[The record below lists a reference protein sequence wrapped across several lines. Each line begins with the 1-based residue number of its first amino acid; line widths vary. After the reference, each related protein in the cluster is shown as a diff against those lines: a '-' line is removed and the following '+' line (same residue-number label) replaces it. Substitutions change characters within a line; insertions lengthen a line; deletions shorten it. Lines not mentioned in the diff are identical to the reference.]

1 MLDSKTVRFAAL
13 AVVTL
18 IWGSTWAA
26 IRLGLEGIPPFAGV
40 ALRFAVASALLL
52 GIARARRVPLGRSR
66 IERRLWW
73 VNGLCTFVVTYGI
86 VYWAE
91 QRVPSGLTAVLFAT
105 FPLFVAL
112 LAQPALP
119 AERLTLRSV
128 AGIVAGFAGVA
139 VIFSE
144 DLSALAEP
152 GAGRAAAVVLLA
164 PLAAAVSNVAVKR
177 WGGGVHP
184 LSLSAVPM
192 GLAAGILGA
201 ASLAFERGRPLV
213 LDAVSVGT
221 VLYLAVFGSAVTF
234 YLYFWLLE
242 RMEATRLSLITYLS
256 PVVAVILGALLFD
269 ERVTARIVLGGLLVM
284 AGVAVTAA
292 TRHGPRIHAR
302 GEART
307 S

>member
-1 MLDSKTVRFAAL
+1 MRFAAL
-13 AVVTL
+13 ATVTL

-52 GIARARRVPLGRSR
+52 AIAWARGVPLGRSR

-91 QRVPSGLTAVLFAT
+91 QRVPSGLTAVFFAT

-128 AGIVAGFAGVA
+128 AGIVAGFGGVA
-139 VIFSE
+139 LIFSE
-144 DLSALAEP
+144 DLAALAEP
-152 GAGRAAAVVLLA
+152 GAGRAAAVVLIA
-164 PLAAAVSNVAVKR
+164 PLVAAASSVAIKR
-177 WGGGVHP
+177 WGRGVHP
-184 LSLSAVPM
+184 LSLSAMPM
-192 GLAAGILGA
+192 ALAAGVMGG
-201 ASLAFERGRPLV
+201 ASLLFERGRPLV

-256 PVVAVILGALLFD
+256 PVVAVVLGAVLFE
-269 ERVTARIVLGGLLVM
+269 ERVTVRIVLGGLLVI

-292 TRHGPRIHAR
+292 TRHGPRIERR
-302 GEART
+302 GGERT